1 MDGFTRIT
9 QPLLDVTEVLVDAH
23 KRGVELHGWAIM
35 EATKRAGPT
44 VYRIL
49 DKFEDAELVTA
60 RWEKENP
67 TPGKPPRRFYKLSP
81 TGLAQARQLLA
92 EHRPARERGGRH
104 ITQPSSGVN
113 MLFGKLITMLGDVR

>member
-1 MDGFTRIT
+1 MDGFARIT

-35 EATKRAGPT
+35 EATRRAGPT

-60 RWEKENP
+60 RWEDENP
-67 TPGKPPRRFYKLSP
+67 TPGKPARRFYKLNP
-81 TGLAQARQLLA
+81 AGLAQARQLLA
-92 EHRPARERGGRH
+92 EHRPSRGVHVANPRFGL
-104 ITQPSSGVN
+104 VA
-113 MLFGKLITMLGDVR
+113 LFGHLTEMFGDVR